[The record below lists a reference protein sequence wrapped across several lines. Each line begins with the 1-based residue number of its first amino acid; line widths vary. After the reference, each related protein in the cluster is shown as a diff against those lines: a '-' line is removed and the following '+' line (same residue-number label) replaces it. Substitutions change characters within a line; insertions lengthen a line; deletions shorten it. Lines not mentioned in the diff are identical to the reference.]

1 MSAVHLAV
9 SHLRKTYGDIVALDD
24 VSLSV
29 AGHDYVVILGPS
41 GSGKTTLL
49 AAIGGFVA
57 PTAGRIAIAGRDVT
71 ALAPAARPTTTV
83 FQDYAL
89 FPHMNV
95 AQNIGFGLK
104 MRRVKRA
111 ERDRRVADAL
121 RLVGLEG
128 FGERAINALSGGQR
142 QRVALARALIVEPEI
157 LLLDEP
163 LGALDLNLRRQMQ
176 DELLGLQ
183 RRVRRCFV
191 HVTHD
196 QEEAMALASVIIV
209 MNKGRIEDAG
219 LPQRV
224 YARPASRF
232 VAAFMG
238 ESTEIPARRLD
249 DDRVSTPVG
258 DLPVSCGHG
267 AAQEMS
273 LVIRPENIRADAS
286 GPVALGAAKIVDAV
300 FQGAHYRVVAVSDAN
315 GQEFILRLPPREAP
329 AIGAL
334 LALSCEADDL
344 VAI

>member
-1 MSAVHLAV
+1 
-9 SHLRKTYGDIVALDD
+9 
-24 VSLSV
+24 
-29 AGHDYVVILGPS
+29 
-41 GSGKTTLL
+41 
-49 AAIGGFVA
+49 
-57 PTAGRIAIAGRDVT
+57 
-71 ALAPAARPTTTV
+71 
-83 FQDYAL
+83 
-89 FPHMNV
+89 
-95 AQNIGFGLK
+95 
-104 MRRVKRA
+104 
-111 ERDRRVADAL
+111 
-121 RLVGLEG
+121 
-128 FGERAINALSGGQR
+128 
-142 QRVALARALIVEPEI
+142 
-157 LLLDEP
+157 
-163 LGALDLNLRRQMQ
+163 
-176 DELLGLQ
+176 
-183 RRVRRCFV
+183 
-191 HVTHD
+191 
-196 QEEAMALASVIIV
+196 MALASVIIV

-219 LPQRV
+219 PPQRV

-238 ESTEIPARRLD
+238 ESTEIPACRLD